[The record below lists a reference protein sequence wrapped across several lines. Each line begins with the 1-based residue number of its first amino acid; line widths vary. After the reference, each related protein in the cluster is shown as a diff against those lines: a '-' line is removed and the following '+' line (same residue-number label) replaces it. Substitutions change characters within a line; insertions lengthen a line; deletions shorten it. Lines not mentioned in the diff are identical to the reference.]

1 MKHLFK
7 TKDAVHDTV
16 LSSDNHEVECTY
28 QGHPFYSIGKAICIG
43 LHLVFLKY
51 CPVRTRVSGSSLRRA
66 IWIFFDFAQ
75 GYNLSRPE
83 SLQINQVADISTE
96 VFNNF
101 QSYLLENNE
110 PISNAG
116 FLKTALNNAAS
127 LTEAIPDLLLPYVI
141 KAKNQPRAP
150 LNDETD
156 AALERAFTS
165 HINLLYKKISFRE
178 EVHIATAYTYKEVYS
193 SVARSHSRASIFQWM
208 QHCEE
213 NNKKIESR
221 TLLSRASQS
230 PDELL
235 RAFASLPDGRKKIL
249 AEFNNRGN
257 EFKFLNPVDPFEGRK
272 ILRFKPDPVR
282 VLKTLLDNGYPF
294 NMKLSDI
301 GSNYAS
307 NDIFSLAHCND
318 VVQLL
323 IFTWRGAFQATN
335 SAHLPIWDDL
345 LGMYYPTMLDMSCLI
360 QFIMLQTN
368 WNKETVLALDPE
380 NYEHALTGAM
390 NEEHVVLQSEKN
402 RSQGVGKPY
411 HAPKEIIAASTRSD
425 KYSAWNLFGLANNL
439 SAPLKPYALDYIN
452 HGKTEAHYNPAFLC
466 IRFSAD
472 WVNKG
477 GRHTSASNEKAFLQ
491 GIKQFLKKYEIFEDG
506 EKLTSAKDL
515 TLRLRPTWV
524 KRRKQSGD
532 ISHGFLALLLGHNSS
547 STTDIHYDNSAHAQM
562 ERYDRLE
569 SELESIVALMYDGKF
584 EGMLGTPAQEAVN
597 LPFKVFHIPG
607 MEKPLWACSNQK
619 QPTWHGAKSR
629 VKLGQKCYVVSKCI
643 FCTQAYMFED
653 SLPYLMERRIH
664 VVELVDDQPPSSSD
678 YSNDLEIELSKIDS
692 ILDNWEDNRAIKEA
706 ARYQRRNTPLLPRDL
721 NFLQVILEEEDKE

>member
-1 MKHLFK
+1 
-7 TKDAVHDTV
+7 
-16 LSSDNHEVECTY
+16 
-28 QGHPFYSIGKAICIG
+28 
-43 LHLVFLKY
+43 
-51 CPVRTRVSGSSLRRA
+51 
-66 IWIFFDFAQ
+66 
-75 GYNLSRPE
+75 
-83 SLQINQVADISTE
+83 
-96 VFNNF
+96 
-101 QSYLLENNE
+101 
-110 PISNAG
+110 
-116 FLKTALNNAAS
+116 
-127 LTEAIPDLLLPYVI
+127 
-141 KAKNQPRAP
+141 
-150 LNDETD
+150 
-156 AALERAFTS
+156 
-165 HINLLYKKISFRE
+165 
-178 EVHIATAYTYKEVYS
+178 
-193 SVARSHSRASIFQWM
+193 
-208 QHCEE
+208 
-213 NNKKIESR
+213 
-221 TLLSRASQS
+221 
-230 PDELL
+230 
-235 RAFASLPDGRKKIL
+235 
-249 AEFNNRGN
+249 
-257 EFKFLNPVDPFEGRK
+257 
-272 ILRFKPDPVR
+272 
-282 VLKTLLDNGYPF
+282 
-294 NMKLSDI
+294 
-301 GSNYAS
+301 
-307 NDIFSLAHCND
+307 
-318 VVQLL
+318 
-323 IFTWRGAFQATN
+323 
-335 SAHLPIWDDL
+335 
-345 LGMYYPTMLDMSCLI
+345 MYYPSMLDMSCLI

-411 HAPKEIIAASTRSD
+411 HAPKEVIAASTRSD
-425 KYSAWNLFGLANNL
+425 KYSAWNLFALANNL

-452 HGKTEAHYNPAFLC
+452 HGKTKDHYNSAFLC
-466 IRFSAD
+466 IRFYAD
-472 WVNKG
+472 WVSKG
-477 GRHTSASNEKAFLQ
+477 GRHTSASNDKAFLQ

-532 ISHGFLALLLGHNSS
+532 ISHGFLALFLGHNSP

-619 QPTWHGAKSR
+619 QPTWHGARSR
-629 VKLGQKCYVVSKCI
+629 VQPGQKCYVVSKCI

-692 ILDNWEDNRAIKEA
+692 ILDNWEDDRAIKEA
-706 ARYQRRNTPLLPRDL
+706 SRYQRRNTPLLPRDL